1 MTNLDF
7 DRFTAIVDAYGA
19 EPRRWPEAERDAAL
33 ALAASDPR
41 AEACLDEARV
51 MDAMLDL
58 ARDSLTPELE
68 EDLHYRAMA
77 RFAPVPPARLQRA
90 PVIWAG
96 LGLAACLAGAVLG
109 VNLSL
114 KSIDD
119 VRAQTVLEQTAMI
132 DSE

>member
-1 MTNLDF
+1 MTDLDF
-7 DRFTAIVDAYGA
+7 DRFQAIVDAYGA
-19 EPRRWPEAERDAAL
+19 EPRRWPDTERDAAQ
-33 ALAASDPR
+33 AFAARDPR
-41 AEACLDEARV
+41 AEACLGEARA

-58 ARDSLTPELE
+58 ARDSLTPEME

-77 RFAPVPPARLQRA
+77 RFTLVPPAHRERA